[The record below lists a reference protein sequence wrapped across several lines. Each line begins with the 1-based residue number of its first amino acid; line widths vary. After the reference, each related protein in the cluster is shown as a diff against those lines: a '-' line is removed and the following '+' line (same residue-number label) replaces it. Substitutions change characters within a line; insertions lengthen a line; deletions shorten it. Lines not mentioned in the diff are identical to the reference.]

1 MYMQSLS
8 QLSTQAFI
16 ATLFCQFL
24 AQQSGAFLINP
35 PILPRLADLSSHIP
49 HRQHPLF
56 VSRSISS
63 YRDKLVIGKFRQRIR
78 DDICAAS
85 LKNETSLHLRCHK
98 SNNLEELRLD
108 PEDEYLNGTYRAA
121 LRYLTQGV
129 YGPIDALQRTEV
141 PGLSTRM
148 PWIYPY
154 REQAFPLSRSYCS
167 PAFAQQAW
175 CHSIDPSYLGLMV
188 ENAQD
193 R

>member
-1 MYMQSLS
+1 MQSIS
-8 QLSTQAFI
+8 QLSTQVFI

-24 AQQSGAFLINP
+24 ARQSGAFLINP
-35 PILPRLADLSSHIP
+35 RIFPRLADLSFHIP
-49 HRQHPLF
+49 HRQHALF
-56 VSRSISS
+56 VSRSSSS
-63 YRDKLVIGKFRQRIR
+63 YRDKFVMGQFRQRIR

-108 PEDEYLNGTYRAA
+108 PEDKYLHGTYRAA

-129 YGPIDALQRTEV
+129 YGPIDALHRTDV